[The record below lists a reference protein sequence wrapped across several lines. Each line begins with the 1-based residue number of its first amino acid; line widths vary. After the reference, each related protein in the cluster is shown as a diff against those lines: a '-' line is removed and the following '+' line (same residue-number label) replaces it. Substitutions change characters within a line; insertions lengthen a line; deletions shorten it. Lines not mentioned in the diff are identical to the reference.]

1 MSEKLQKVMAR
12 AGFASRRE
20 AETWIEKGRVKVNG
34 VVAKVGDRV
43 NEDDKIVVDGKKVA
57 AQLKSNHERRVI
69 LYNKPEDQV
78 CTRKDPEG
86 RPTVFDRFR
95 RLNTGAGLRLDVW
108 ILTPAGSAVYHRW
121 GARQSADAPECAD

>member
-43 NEDDKIVVDGKKVA
+43 GEDDKIVVDGKKVA
-57 AQLKSNHERRVI
+57 AQLRSNHERRVI

-78 CTRKDPEG
+78 CTRKIPRVGQPYLID
-86 RPTVFDRFR
+86 FR
-95 RLNTGAGLRLDVW
+95 LLSMGVGLRLD
-108 ILTPAGSAVYHRW
+108 
-121 GARQSADAPECAD
+121 D

>member
-34 VVAKVGDRV
+34 VTAKIGDRV
-43 NEDDKIVVDGKKVA
+43 DEDDKIVVDGKKVA

-86 RPTVFDRFR
+86 RP
-95 RLNTGAGLRLDVW
+95 
-108 ILTPAGSAVYHRW
+108 
-121 GARQSADAPECAD
+121 